1 MEDIKKQIDIRE
13 RLILALDVDDVV
25 LAYNLIEKLAPYI
38 KFYKLG
44 LQLITKDGP
53 RMVMTLRRKGLKIFY
68 DAKFFDIP
76 QTVYNASYEA
86 ARLGVNMINVHALG
100 GEKMIGYAREAIE
113 KAAEKMQIERPLLLA
128 VTILTSMDNKDLKEN
143 LKCNYDVKKMVLTLT
158 KKAKDAG
165 ADGIICSPNEL
176 KLLRKEFGDDIIIV
190 TPGIRIKKIKKDD
203 QKRVLTPK
211 EAIKDGADYIVVGR
225 PVLQA
230 EDRLEVIENIFNEIK
245 AGEQC
250 RKKK

>member
-1 MEDIKKQIDIRE
+1 MEITKKETDIRE
-13 RLILALDVDDVV
+13 KLILALDVDDVA
-25 LAYNLIEKLAPYI
+25 LAYNIIEKLAPHI
-38 KFYKLG
+38 KFYKVG
-44 LQLITKDGP
+44 LQMITKDGP
-53 RMVMTLRRKGLKIFY
+53 RMVMTLKRKGLKIFY

-76 QTVYNASYEA
+76 QTVYNACYEA
-86 ARLGVNMINVHALG
+86 TRLGVNMINVHSLG
-100 GEKMIGYAREAIE
+100 GAKMIGYAKEAIE

-128 VTILTSMDNKDLKEN
+128 VTILTSMDNRDLKEN
-143 LKCNYDVKKMVLTLT
+143 LKCNYDIKKMVLFL
-158 KKAKDAG
+158 AKNAIKAG

-176 KLLRKEFGDDIIIV
+176 KLLRKELGEEVVIV
-190 TPGIRIKKIKKDD
+190 TPGIRTGKVKKDD

-230 EDRLEVIENIFNEIK
+230 ENKMEVIENIFNEIK
-245 AGEQC
+245 AGLQC

>member
-1 MEDIKKQIDIRE
+1 MDNIKKQADIRE
-13 RLILALDVDDVV
+13 KLILALDVDDVAS
-25 LAYNLIEKLAPYI
+25 AYNIIEKLAPHI

-76 QTVYNASYEA
+76 QTVYNACYEA

-100 GEKMIGYAREAIE
+100 GKKMISYAREAIE

-128 VTILTSMDNKDLKEN
+128 VTILTSMDNRDLKEN
-143 LKCNYDVKKMVLTLT
+143 LKCNYDIKKMVLTLA
-158 KKAKDAG
+158 KNAKDAG

-176 KLLRKEFGDDIIIV
+176 KILRKELGDDIIIV
-190 TPGIRIKKIKKDD
+190 TPGIRIKKVKKDD

-211 EAIKDGADYIVVGR
+211 EAIRDGADYIVVGR

-230 EDRLEVIENIFNEIK
+230 EDKLEVIENIFNEIK